1 MGLYETMI
9 ILRPDLETE
18 EQESVLSGFTAVV
31 ANHGGEVSTVLDWR
45 KRRLAYEINKYR
57 EGHYYLIYFSGA
69 GTIIPEL
76 EHYFKVTDAI
86 IRNMVVS
93 VEEKDFAAAAE
104 KAAAAAEAITN
115 AEAETEADV
124 SDGEGVAAEPADD
137 DQVVQEL
144 PEESATEAEE
154 VEEEVE
160 VEEVQEEVE
169 EEVEE
174 EVQEEVQE
182 EDISAKPEEP
192 GQDEEDLKTEG

>member
-18 EQESVLSGFTAVV
+18 EQESVLNGFTAVV

-45 KRRLAYEINKYR
+45 KRKLAYEINKFR

-93 VEEKDFAAAAE
+93 VEEKDFTAAAE

-115 AEAETEADV
+115 AEAETEADL
-124 SDGEGVAAEPADD
+124 SDGEEVAAEPADD

-154 VEEEVE
+154 V
-160 VEEVQEEVE
+160 QEEVE
-169 EEVEE
+169 EEVKEEVEE
-174 EVQEEVQE
+174 EVQEE
-182 EDISAKPEEP
+182 DISAMPEEP

>member
-115 AEAETEADV
+115 AEAETEADL
-124 SDGEGVAAEPADD
+124 SDGEEVAAEPADD

-154 VEEEVE
+154 VQEEVE
-160 VEEVQEEVE
+160 EEVQEEVE

-174 EVQEEVQE
+174 EVQEE
-182 EDISAKPEEP
+182 DISAMPEEP